1 MSMTTYQL
9 YIEATEKAVRTFQRF
24 FQIPQVIEAKGC
36 PIQSYTFVRDE
47 DGHWYA
53 KAVFDATPVEYNN
66 IRSTIAQH
74 HFRSFTEQE
83 YFPALTPSTL
93 SFQGVDTCSMPH
105 VKEPSLQADLAT
117 AENLA
122 PILE

>member
-1 MSMTTYQL
+1 MTTYQL

-36 PIQSYTFVRDE
+36 PIQSYTFVRGE

-83 YFPALTPSTL
+83 YFSAAPWIDGPLSHGEESPAHE
-93 SFQGVDTCSMPH
+93 DTTTA
-105 VKEPSLQADLAT
+105 EDLAP
-117 AENLA
+117 EL
-122 PILE
+122 

>member
-1 MSMTTYQL
+1 MTTYQL

-36 PIQSYTFVRDE
+36 PIQSYKFVRGE
-47 DGHWYA
+47 EGHWYA
-53 KAVFDATPVEYNN
+53 KAVFEATPVEYNN

-83 YFPALTPSTL
+83 YFAAAFETEDDGPLSQGEESPSQEDTTTADDLVPAL
-93 SFQGVDTCSMPH
+93 
-105 VKEPSLQADLAT
+105 E
-117 AENLA
+117 
-122 PILE
+122 